1 MANIF
6 TRTAMAVLC
15 AFGMTACSTS
25 SSFEWLS
32 LASWTPYELNE
43 VNSSAVNVYYYTSE
57 EITDSLDLVVRESR
71 TGRAEA
77 LNMKVVEKQEVV
89 RSTWMG
95 DQKCYAYRMVMS
107 DDGAEVFQFLK
118 DNWSRSVEIRAP
130 KAESGL
136 AWLIG
141 AESEIV
147 VSDAP
152 LTLDDWLES
161 SK

>member
-6 TRTAMAVLC
+6 TRTAMAFLC
-15 AFGMTACSTS
+15 AFAMTACSTS

-32 LASWTPYELNE
+32 LASWTTYELNE
-43 VNSSAVNVYYYTSE
+43 VNSSEVNVYYYTSE
-57 EITDSLDLVVRESR
+57 EITDSIDLVVRESQ

-77 LNMKVVEKQEVV
+77 LNMEVVEKQEVV

-161 SK
+161 SR

>member
-1 MANIF
+1 MANMF
-6 TRTAMAVLC
+6 ARTAMTLVC
-15 AFGMTACSTS
+15 ALAFTACSTS

-32 LASWTPYELNE
+32 LASWTTYELKE
-43 VNSSAVNVYYYTSE
+43 VNSNDVTVYYYTSE
-57 EITDSLDLVVRESR
+57 EINDSIDLVVRESR

-77 LNMKVVEKQEVV
+77 LNMTVVEKQEVV

-107 DDGAEVFQFLK
+107 DDGAEVFQSLK
-118 DNWSRSVEIRAP
+118 ENWSRSVEIRAP

-147 VSDAP
+147 VSDSP
-152 LTLDDWLES
+152 TTLEEWLES

>member
-1 MANIF
+1 MANIL
-6 TRTAMAVLC
+6 TRSAMTFLC
-15 AFGMTACSTS
+15 ALGITACSTS

-32 LASWTPYELNE
+32 LASWTTYELKE
-43 VNSSAVNVYYYTSE
+43 VNSSEVNVYYFTSE
-57 EITDSLDLVVRESR
+57 DIADSIDLVVRESR

-77 LNMKVVEKQEVV
+77 LNVTVVEKQEVV

-95 DQKCYAYRMVMS
+95 DQKCYAYRMVIS
-107 DDGAEVFQFLK
+107 DDGAEVFQYLQ
-118 DNWSRSVEIRAP
+118 DHWSRSIEIRAP

-147 VSDAP
+147 VSDSP
-152 LTLDDWLES
+152 VTLDDWLES
-161 SK
+161 AR

>member
-1 MANIF
+1 MARLTTRIAF
-6 TRTAMAVLC
+6 TFWCLL
-15 AFGMTACSTS
+15 GITACSATS
-25 SSFEWLS
+25 GFEWLS
-32 LASWTPYELNE
+32 LASWTTYELKE
-43 VNSSAVNVYYYTSE
+43 VNSSEVNVYYYTSE
-57 EITDSLDLVVRESR
+57 EITDSIDLVIRESQ
-71 TGRAEA
+71 TGQAEA
-77 LNMKVVEKQEVV
+77 LNMTVVEKQEIV

-107 DDGAEVFQFLK
+107 DDGAEVFQSLK
-118 DNWSRSVEIRAP
+118 ENWSRSVEIRAP

-147 VSDAP
+147 VSDSP
-152 LTLDDWLES
+152 TTLEEWLES